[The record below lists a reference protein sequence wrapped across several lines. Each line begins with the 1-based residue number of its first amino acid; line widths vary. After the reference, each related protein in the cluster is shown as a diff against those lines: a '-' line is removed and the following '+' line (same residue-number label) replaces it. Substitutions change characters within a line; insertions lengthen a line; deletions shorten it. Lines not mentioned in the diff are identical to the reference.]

1 MDCSLPGSAVHG
13 IFQAKVLEWGA
24 ITFSMAY
31 TDLSPIHASRGIWM
45 SRANSFFFKE
55 KNILLESP
63 GRRTHCFS
71 SDSTG
76 LNLIKKTHLSRLE
89 AEKFSLLFGG
99 YEHS

>member
-1 MDCSLPGSAVHG
+1 MDCSLPGSTVHG

-24 ITFSMAY
+24 IAFSMAY

-45 SRANSFFFKE
+45 SRANSFFFK

-99 YEHS
+99 YEPS